1 VGAVKKREMMKTT
14 PVRQET
20 RCFGKEVV
28 AEGNQEDTLQMMVS
42 DEETSYTM
50 TSGEEEEK
58 EGV

>member
-1 VGAVKKREMMKTT
+1 VGAVKKETKMT

-28 AEGNQEDTLQMMVS
+28 AEGNQGDTLQMMVN

-50 TSGEEEEK
+50 TSSEEEEK
-58 EGV
+58 ESV

>member
-1 VGAVKKREMMKTT
+1 VGAVKKREMMT

-28 AEGNQEDTLQMMVS
+28 VEGSQEDTLQMMVS

-50 TSGEEEEK
+50 TSCEEEEK